1 MIQIS
6 KIKTMSQG
14 SRRASLQM
22 VTVIAA
28 LATAG
33 CAYGDRLAEIG
44 QQPALSA
51 IENPNSQPGYK
62 PVRMPMPTPAYA
74 STQPNSLW
82 RSGSRA
88 FFKDQ
93 RASRVGDILTVN
105 VSITDR
111 AKLDNKTSRSRSSS
125 ENMNVTSLFGLESTI
140 FALEDDVSGSAK
152 VGLGGEGSTSGEG
165 KVDRKETL
173 STTLAA
179 VVTQV
184 LPNGNLVIEGRQEVR
199 VNFEVRELIIA
210 GIVRPEDIRSDN
222 TVESAKIA
230 EARIAYGGRGQIT
243 DVQQPR
249 FGQQII
255 DILLPF

>member
-1 MIQIS
+1 MTYDRSFQTLNRAWGKSPGRLMIV
-6 KIKTMSQG
+6 
-14 SRRASLQM
+14 A
-22 VTVIAA
+22 VA
-28 LATAG
+28 LATTG

-44 QQPALSA
+44 QQPTLSA

-125 ENMNVTSLFGLESTI
+125 ENMNVTSLFGLETTV
-140 FALEDDVSGSAK
+140 FALKDDVAGSAK
-152 VGLGGEGSTSGEG
+152 VGLGGDGSASGQG

-184 LPNGNLVIEGRQEVR
+184 LPNGNLVVEGRQEVR

-210 GIVRPEDIRSDN
+210 GIVRPEDIKSDN
-222 TVESAKIA
+222 TIDSAKIA